1 MLPGSSSFVDHSPEL
16 PRDGR
21 RSVNQP
27 QDLTRTLMTM
37 HAFLSNNRAELILRC
52 KDKVSARPQRAATQE
67 QLSNGVPMFLE
78 QLTRTLEAE
87 EAGRRDHSFQ
97 ISGASGGDGLALS
110 EIGVS
115 AIAHGASLLG
125 LGYTVDQV
133 VHDYGDLCQAI
144 TDLAF
149 ERDAPFAVDEF
160 RTLNRCLDNAIADA
174 VLEFS
179 SQRDVRVLE
188 RHNDET
194 RERVGFLVHEL
205 RNVVST
211 ASLAISALELGN
223 MNMGGATGAVLK
235 RSMSSLTVL
244 INRAVDEVRVGTEI
258 DRSVFSVAS
267 FIADAEVAARLDAN
281 AVACE
286 LSVPR
291 VDPILHI
298 HANRPALQASLAN
311 LLQNAFKFTNANTEI
326 TLRAFASN
334 GQALIEVHDHCGGLP
349 HGSAEKLFTPFT
361 QRSQNK
367 SGLGLGL
374 AIARHSIE
382 ADLGTLSVRDVPGVG
397 CIFTMA
403 LPLHVL

>member
-1 MLPGSSSFVDHSPEL
+1 
-16 PRDGR
+16 
-21 RSVNQP
+21 
-27 QDLTRTLMTM
+27 MTM
-37 HAFLSNNRAELILRC
+37 HAFLSNNRTELIQRC
-52 KDKVSARPQRAATQE
+52 KDKVAARPQRAATEE
-67 QLSNGVPMFLE
+67 QLANGVPMFLA
-78 QLTRTLEAE
+78 QLTRTLEVE
-87 EAGRRDHSFQ
+87 EAGEQEESVQ

-179 SQRDVRVLE
+179 SQRDIRVLE

-205 RNVVST
+205 RNAVST
-211 ASLAISALELGN
+211 GSLAISALELGN
-223 MNMGGATGAVLK
+223 LTLGGATGAVLK

-244 INRAVDEVRVGTEI
+244 INRAVDEVRVGAVS
-258 DRSVFSVAS
+258 DRSVFPIAS

-286 LSVPR
+286 LSVPSI
-291 VDPILHI
+291 DPLLHI
-298 HANRPALQASLAN
+298 HANRPALQAALAN
-311 LLQNAFKFTNANTEI
+311 LLQNAFKFTKANTEV
-326 TLRAFASN
+326 TLKSFADN

-349 HGSAEKLFTPFT
+349 HGSAEKMFTPFT
-361 QRSQNK
+361 QRSQDK

-374 AIARHSIE
+374 AIARHSVE
-382 ADLGTLSVRDVPGVG
+382 ADLGSLSVRDVPGVG
-397 CIFTMA
+397 CVFTMA
-403 LPLHVL
+403 LPLHKLG